1 MTRENIR
8 ELLIRLHNIILA
20 ERQHAKKL
28 DLEAMHHDI
37 EEKEKIIMVLS
48 RVDTLLHPDDKE
60 HVERI
65 RVENRRNAYLFRST
79 LNFIRDTMT
88 FFGIK
93 SVPETYGKSGKTT
106 NSATNGKLLSGK
118 V

>member
-1 MTRENIR
+1 
-8 ELLIRLHNIILA
+8 
-20 ERQHAKKL
+20 
-28 DLEAMHHDI
+28 
-37 EEKEKIIMVLS
+37 EKIIMVLS
-48 RVDTLLHPDDKE
+48 QVDALHPDDKE

-93 SVPETYGKSGKTT
+93 SVPETYGKSGRTT
-106 NSATNGKLLSGK
+106 NITINGKLLSGK

>member
-8 ELLIRLHNIILA
+8 ELLVRLHDIILA
-20 ERQHAKKL
+20 ERQHATNL
-28 DLEAMHHDI
+28 DIQAMYKDI
-37 EEKEKIIMVLS
+37 EEKEKIIRVLS
-48 RVDTLLHPDDKE
+48 SIDSLLPEDKH

-65 RVENRRNAYLFRST
+65 RTENRRNAYLFRST

-88 FFGIK
+88 FFGVK
-93 SVPETYGKSGKTT
+93 SVPETYGKSGNTMAST
-106 NSATNGKLLSGK
+106 TNGKLLSGK